1 MRKRI
6 WSELNTNDFIGL
18 DPETTIAVLPMAATE
33 QHGPHLPVATDT
45 AIAEG
50 MIAETMKQLP
60 DDLAVLFLPI
70 QAVGK
75 SNEHLRS
82 PGTITLTAETAIRAW
97 TEIGEAVHRAGLRK
111 LVLVNA
117 HGGNVD
123 IISIVARDLRVR
135 LQMLVVACHW
145 GRFGQP
151 KGLYTDQ
158 ETAVGIHAGDMETSL
173 MLHFRPDLVRM
184 DKADNFAP
192 STIRISNEFDLLR
205 PTGQTAFA
213 WIAQDLHPSGA
224 AGDASRATAE
234 KGKATAEHRAAQFV
248 KLLHDVRRFSMD
260 RLA

>member
-1 MRKRI
+1 
-6 WSELNTNDFIGL
+6 
-18 DPETTIAVLPMAATE
+18 
-33 QHGPHLPVATDT
+33 
-45 AIAEG
+45 
-50 MIAETMKQLP
+50 
-60 DDLAVLFLPI
+60 
-70 QAVGK
+70 
-75 SNEHLRS
+75 
-82 PGTITLTAETAIRAW
+82 
-97 TEIGEAVHRAGLRK
+97 
-111 LVLVNA
+111 
-117 HGGNVD
+117 
-123 IISIVARDLRVR
+123 VARDLRVR

-158 ETAVGIHAGDMETSL
+158 EAAVGIHAGDMETSL

-205 PTGQTAFA
+205 PTGHTAFG

-234 KGKATAEHRAAQFV
+234 KGKATAEHRATQFV